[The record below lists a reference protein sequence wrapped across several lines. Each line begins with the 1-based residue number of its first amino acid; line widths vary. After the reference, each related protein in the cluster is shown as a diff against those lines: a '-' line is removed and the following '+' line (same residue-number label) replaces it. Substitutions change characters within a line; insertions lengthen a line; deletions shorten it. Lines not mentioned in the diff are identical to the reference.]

1 VKCEKTKKVAFC
13 GPEPIRSKTVTDN
26 KIIEVNVFNYLGCSL
41 SYEGEK
47 DIDVKISKFLQIAGL
62 INTIFKPSNSVAQE
76 PEGSSP
82 HSQQP
87 ATGPCPEPVESNPH
101 PPSQSP

>member
-1 VKCEKTKKVAFC
+1 MY
-13 GPEPIRSKTVTDN
+13 RTDKQARDGVIGLNAYAN
-26 KIIEVNVFNYLGCSL
+26 KEQNKWEQMKL
-41 SYEGEK
+41 
-47 DIDVKISKFLQIAGL
+47 
-62 INTIFKPSNSVAQE
+62 TNSVAQE

-82 HSQQP
+82 QP

>member
-1 VKCEKTKKVAFC
+1 MLIKEIIAVYSENHMIYIRMLATKIDNDTERKLQRYENICDTINRTLKLKT
-13 GPEPIRSKTVTDN
+13 
-26 KIIEVNVFNYLGCSL
+26 
-41 SYEGEK
+41 
-47 DIDVKISKFLQIAGL
+47 
-62 INTIFKPSNSVAQE
+62 NSMAQE

>member
-1 VKCEKTKKVAFC
+1 MYADGYSHGTYSHVLVAVEATKPCTEYRAHRGKRPSGHDSTC
-13 GPEPIRSKTVTDN
+13 YINKPI
-26 KIIEVNVFNYLGCSL
+26 ELLCNYL
-41 SYEGEK
+41 
-47 DIDVKISKFLQIAGL
+47 
-62 INTIFKPSNSVAQE
+62 SNSVAQE

-82 HSQQP
+82 HSPQP

>member
-1 VKCEKTKKVAFC
+1 LQFVRSPFLGSLIRVPFFHSSGNTSCSHISFKSGSKIVAVSLVSIFNTY
-13 GPEPIRSKTVTDN
+13 GVTVS
-26 KIIEVNVFNYLGCSL
+26 IPGAFPLFN
-41 SYEGEK
+41 
-47 DIDVKISKFLQIAGL
+47 
-62 INTIFKPSNSVAQE
+62 SNSVAQE

-87 ATGPCPEPVESNPH
+87 ATGPCPEPVKSNPY

>member
-1 VKCEKTKKVAFC
+1 MLHFFY
-13 GPEPIRSKTVTDN
+13 EPQ
-26 KIIEVNVFNYLGCSL
+26 IIIIHIALSVFQSILHFVFFRKQL
-41 SYEGEK
+41 
-47 DIDVKISKFLQIAGL
+47 
-62 INTIFKPSNSVAQE
+62 TNSVAQE

>member
-1 VKCEKTKKVAFC
+1 MQYYYQE
-13 GPEPIRSKTVTDN
+13 
-26 KIIEVNVFNYLGCSL
+26 NVFTYKKKLNFAVKNYKQRRAQIKIKLRRETQYNMTYFTIISTMSL
-41 SYEGEK
+41 
-47 DIDVKISKFLQIAGL
+47 
-62 INTIFKPSNSVAQE
+62 TNSVAQE

-101 PPSQSP
+101 PPCQSP

>member
-1 VKCEKTKKVAFC
+1 MGHTHTTDTE
-13 GPEPIRSKTVTDN
+13 SVTD
-26 KIIEVNVFNYLGCSL
+26 
-41 SYEGEK
+41 
-47 DIDVKISKFLQIAGL
+47 
-62 INTIFKPSNSVAQE
+62 SVAQE

-101 PPSQSP
+101 PPAILPKIHYDHILPSTPWSS

>member
-1 VKCEKTKKVAFC
+1 MFKVGNIVFVYDRVWRHAH
-13 GPEPIRSKTVTDN
+13 TVLPSISTLWSL
-26 KIIEVNVFNYLGCSL
+26 KLTNYM
-41 SYEGEK
+41 
-47 DIDVKISKFLQIAGL
+47 
-62 INTIFKPSNSVAQE
+62 AQE

-87 ATGPCPEPVESNPH
+87 ATGPCPETVKSNPH